1 MGEWKTEIRT
11 NLVDVRGQTYL
22 SSDLLRLSTSHAL
35 ARRSYDALKIHQQH
49 WARAYCAGLAVH
61 AAVITGRASA
71 YLNDMWVVNTPLD
84 QVALVL
90 PSVPRRSTWPAGV
103 RYVQRTLPASRIRRG
118 EAMSTT
124 SPLQTFLDIARL
136 DGFTHAL
143 VAADWLVQRG
153 GFTPAQLQ
161 HLVETEPRFP
171 GKPAARLAAQHA
183 STLSESAPEAYARA
197 LLIEAGITDV
207 RANVTLTRWRY
218 RVDLLINGW
227 LGVEIDG
234 RVKYD
239 DTTFGPASKALLD
252 EKTRADRLGN
262 AGHPLLRYAPRYLE
276 EHPEEFVGAVRARLE
291 LGR

>member
-1 MGEWKTEIRT
+1 MYKR
-11 NLVDVRGQTYL
+11 
-22 SSDLLRLSTSHAL
+22 
-35 ARRSYDALKIHQQH
+35 
-49 WARAYCAGLAVH
+49 
-61 AAVITGRASA
+61 
-71 YLNDMWVVNTPLD
+71 
-84 QVALVL
+84 
-90 PSVPRRSTWPAGV
+90 
-103 RYVQRTLPASRIRRG
+103 
-118 EAMSTT
+118 
-124 SPLQTFLDIARL
+124 
-136 DGFTHAL
+136 
-143 VAADWLVQRG
+143 
-153 GFTPAQLQ
+153 QLQ

-171 GKPAARLAAQHA
+171 GKPAARLAARHA